1 MTQTRRRF
9 PESFKREAVDQVLA
23 GTPLRHVAETLG
35 IAESL
40 LGKWK
45 RQYEQQ
51 GDDAFPGNGKQRGE
65 SAELRRLRRQ
75 LAQVTMERD
84 VLKRRSPSSRS
95 PRSEVSRHRGVG
107 WSLPRSTDVPVVAG
121 VAQRFY
127 AWQQRPPSVREMAN
141 RRLSKEIRTIHHEV
155 NGIYGHRRIKAE
167 LTAMGQAC
175 GRHRVARLMREA
187 GLRVRSRKRW
197 RLVSSSRHDLPIAP
211 NHLDRQF
218 VSDRANRHWVSDMTY
233 VRTAQGW
240 LYLAVVLDLYSRA
253 VVGWAMHHRMQQAL
267 VHAALEMAVAR
278 RQPQAE
284 VLLHSDRGS
293 QYCAYDYQ
301 ALLRRHRIV
310 PSHSR
315 PGNCWDNAAME
326 SFFRSLKAER
336 VYLTRYASYQ
346 EAKTD
351 LFDYIRF
358 YNHRRRHS
366 TLGYLSPME
375 FERRYASSN
384 S

>member
-1 MTQTRRRF
+1 
-9 PESFKREAVDQVLA
+9 
-23 GTPLRHVAETLG
+23 
-35 IAESL
+35 
-40 LGKWK
+40 
-45 RQYEQQ
+45 
-51 GDDAFPGNGKQRGE
+51 
-65 SAELRRLRRQ
+65 
-75 LAQVTMERD
+75 MERD
-84 VLKRRSPSSRS
+84 VVKKHSLSSRNL
-95 PRSEVSRHRGVG
+95 RSEVPHHRGFG
-107 WSLPRSTDVPVVAG
+107 RSLSRSTDVSAAASITQRLLCLATASTFGERDGESASEQGDPHHPPRGEWDLWPSPNQDRVA
-121 VAQRFY
+121 
-127 AWQQRPPSVREMAN
+127 
-141 RRLSKEIRTIHHEV
+141 
-155 NGIYGHRRIKAE
+155 
-167 LTAMGQAC
+167 AMGHAC

-187 GLRVRSRKRW
+187 CLRVRSRKRW
-197 RLVSSSRHDLPIAP
+197 RLVSSSRHALPIAP

-253 VVGWAMHHRMQQAL
+253 VVGWAMHHRMQQAM

-278 RQPQAE
+278 RQPKEQ

-301 ALLRRHRIV
+301 ALLRRHRVV

-326 SFFRSLKAER
+326 SSFRSLKAER

-346 EAKTD
+346 EVKID
-351 LFDYIRF
+351 LFDYVRF

-375 FERRYASSN
+375 FERRNASS
-384 S
+384 SS

>member
-1 MTQTRRRF
+1 MAPPSRRF
-9 PESFKREAVDQVLA
+9 LCPV
-23 GTPLRHVAETLG
+23 P
-35 IAESL
+35 
-40 LGKWK
+40 
-45 RQYEQQ
+45 
-51 GDDAFPGNGKQRGE
+51 
-65 SAELRRLRRQ
+65 
-75 LAQVTMERD
+75 
-84 VLKRRSPSSRS
+84 
-95 PRSEVSRHRGVG
+95 
-107 WSLPRSTDVPVVAG
+107 PRSTRSKS
-121 VAQRFY
+121 AQTCTSRSGFY